1 MEVALPARPWGYCST
16 RGRRVNAHRFPGRPD
31 PASSPERCT
40 IAWRQRYPVVGA
52 GCNSRGGEKHGCAPS
67 VPGRPGP
74 RLLAGAMHVAW
85 RQRYPGD
92 RTGRCCVLGKGVSAP
107 SSSAETR
114 TPPPR
119 RGGARSVHAA
129 LLGRPCGKQFR
140 RVACRYARTVCDGDR
155 RVGSI
160 HFPSVPD
167 PASRRSDARSVES
180 ALPGRPCGTLL
191 CDGDRRVGSIL
202 IPRVPDPTSSPERC
216 TMRGGGITRATV
228 REAVSCGCVQV
239 CTTREVGP
247 VVGPAS
253 PFRLCGMHG
262 R

>member
-1 MEVALPARPWGYCST
+1 MHNCVEVALPARPWGYCST

-167 PASRRSDARSVES
+167 PAF
-180 ALPGRPCGTLL
+180 
-191 CDGDRRVGSIL
+191 
-202 IPRVPDPTSSPERC
+202 SPERC
-216 TMRGGGITRATV
+216 T
-228 REAVSCGCVQV
+228 
-239 CTTREVGP
+239 
-247 VVGPAS
+247 
-253 PFRLCGMHG
+253 
-262 R
+262 